1 VRKPLWNWFVA
12 ALIGMFVFSESP
24 TALAEEDLVEQGN
37 FASAG
42 QQSLPAPWS
51 IWSPEATPAACRI
64 RCTPQGLL
72 MDSPQ
77 EPFAVGGVR
86 QDLKGVQGGKAYGVE
101 AVGSAKDVKYPYRS
115 LMIRLTWTRGGNP
128 LHPAGIYVRGP
139 QREGAQSQ
147 QTGPAPFSGRLKFQE
162 VLVAPKEADG
172 AKLALEAKWLGQ
184 GSVCWERV
192 SVRPTALPSPR
203 KVKIGTVYLRPSR
216 STPERNLDLF
226 CSEIDAAG
234 RLKLDIVC
242 LPEAITM
249 VGTPRSGVQV
259 AEPIP
264 GPSTRRL
271 GEAAKR
277 NRIWVVAGLY
287 ERDGNRVY
295 NTAVLLDREGRLA
308 GKYRKIH
315 LPREEWQ
322 KGIVPGSEYPVF
334 KTDFGTVAI
343 QICYD
348 WFFPE
353 VGTIFGLKGAEI
365 VFAPTWGTTFADK
378 EGRAEGETV
387 FRVRARDNGFYLVP
401 SVYDGQSMIIDPL
414 GRILAANQ
422 GKSGVF
428 WAEVDLSRRE
438 PLWWVGNWREIGPRD
453 RMPETYGPLGGDPPE
468 PTY

>member
-1 VRKPLWNWFVA
+1 MNTQFRNWFLPAIIAAGVWGENPIFAAEKELVA
-12 ALIGMFVFSESP
+12 R
-24 TALAEEDLVEQGN
+24 GN
-37 FASAG
+37 FASLG
-42 QQSLPAPWS
+42 GQSLPAPWS
-51 IWSPEATPAACRI
+51 VWTPEATQAACRH
-64 RCTPQGLL
+64 RLEQGGLA

-77 EPFAVGGVR
+77 EPFAVGGVW
-86 QDLKGVQGGKAYGVE
+86 QDLKGVRGGTAYAIE
-101 AVGSAKDVKYPYRS
+101 AVCSAQGIKSPLRS
-115 LMIRLTWTRGGNP
+115 LLVRLTWTRAGKP
-128 LHPAGIYVRGP
+128 LHPAGVYVRGP
-139 QREGAQSQ
+139 VAVGEK
-147 QTGPAPFSGRLKFQE
+147 LKFHE
-162 VLVAPKEADG
+162 VLIAPQDADG
-172 AKLALEAKWLGQ
+172 AKLALEAKWLGS
-184 GSVCWERV
+184 GSVQWERV
-192 SVRPTALPSPR
+192 SVRPTDPPKPR
-203 KVKIGTVYLRPSR
+203 KVKIGTVYLRPSN
-216 STPERNLDLF
+216 STPERNLQLF
-226 CSEIDAAG
+226 CDQIDAAG

-249 VGTPRSGVQV
+249 IGTPRSGVQV

-264 GPSTRRL
+264 GPSTKRL

-287 ERDGNRVY
+287 ERGGSRVY

-322 KGIVPGSEYPVF
+322 KGVIPGDEYPVF

-353 VGTIFGLKGAEI
+353 LGTIFGLKGAEI

-414 GRILAANQ
+414 GRILAANKGQ
-422 GKSGVF
+422 SGVF
-428 WAEVDLSRRE
+428 WAEVDLNQRE
-438 PLWWVGNWREIGPRD
+438 PLWWVGQWRQIGPRD
-453 RMPETYGPLGGDPPE
+453 RMPDTYGPLTRD
-468 PTY
+468 